1 MVMNSFSFYIIG
13 TLIFNSRLFVLPR
26 RKSYSGF
33 HALDYTF
40 VYADNIKIKHNQVK
54 VSGIC
59 LNRMRTFVQAEKM
72 ESVPGKKSQANF
84 GVDIC
89 LCNGYNEGR
98 NPLSAA
104 AFMCTGGHLSMT
116 NREKRI
122 ENLQR
127 SNEESH
133 RLIVESLR
141 QALYTMLKTRDI
153 DSIKVVDLVKAAG
166 VSRGGFY
173 RNFYLVTDV
182 LKDDIRVIADDV
194 RRVSGADVGANWQII
209 LNTVYQHR
217 EKIPL
222 LLKAGMGMEILRQI
236 NRSIDGVSEEFKL
249 RLIAWNG
256 VIFNCILWW
265 ADRDF
270 ADAPEEL
277 GKQLTEITEPLLDAN
292 YIASSNTGTK
302 PKR

>member
-1 MVMNSFSFYIIG
+1 
-13 TLIFNSRLFVLPR
+13 
-26 RKSYSGF
+26 
-33 HALDYTF
+33 
-40 VYADNIKIKHNQVK
+40 
-54 VSGIC
+54 
-59 LNRMRTFVQAEKM
+59 MRTKGGLL
-72 ESVPGKKSQANF
+72 SV
-84 GVDIC
+84 
-89 LCNGYNEGR
+89 
-98 NPLSAA
+98 
-104 AFMCTGGHLSMT
+104 T

-141 QALYTMLKTRDI
+141 QALYTMLKTQDI

-194 RRVSGADVGANWQII
+194 RRVSGTDVSANWQII
-209 LNTVYQHR
+209 LKTVYQHR

-236 NRSIDGVSEEFKL
+236 NRSIDGVNEEYRL

-265 ADRDF
+265 AERNF
-270 ADAPEEL
+270 ADDPESL
-277 GKQLTEITEPLLDAN
+277 SRQITEITEPLLIVQQTAFP
-292 YIASSNTGTK
+292 SGQ
-302 PKR
+302 

>member
-1 MVMNSFSFYIIG
+1 
-13 TLIFNSRLFVLPR
+13 
-26 RKSYSGF
+26 
-33 HALDYTF
+33 
-40 VYADNIKIKHNQVK
+40 
-54 VSGIC
+54 
-59 LNRMRTFVQAEKM
+59 MRTKGGLL
-72 ESVPGKKSQANF
+72 SV
-84 GVDIC
+84 
-89 LCNGYNEGR
+89 
-98 NPLSAA
+98 
-104 AFMCTGGHLSMT
+104 T
-116 NREKRI
+116 NRGKRI

-133 RLIVESLR
+133 RLIVDSLR

-182 LKDDIRVIADDV
+182 FKDDICDIADDV
-194 RRVSGADVGANWQII
+194 RRVSSADVSANWQII

-236 NRSIDGVSEEFKL
+236 NRSIDGVNEEYRL

-265 ADRDF
+265 AERNF
-270 ADAPEEL
+270 ADDPEAL
-277 GKQLTEITEPLLDAN
+277 SRQLTEITEPLLTVQQTTFP
-292 YIASSNTGTK
+292 SGE
-302 PKR
+302 

>member
-1 MVMNSFSFYIIG
+1 
-13 TLIFNSRLFVLPR
+13 
-26 RKSYSGF
+26 
-33 HALDYTF
+33 
-40 VYADNIKIKHNQVK
+40 
-54 VSGIC
+54 
-59 LNRMRTFVQAEKM
+59 MRTKGGLL
-72 ESVPGKKSQANF
+72 SV
-84 GVDIC
+84 
-89 LCNGYNEGR
+89 
-98 NPLSAA
+98 
-104 AFMCTGGHLSMT
+104 T

-133 RLIVESLR
+133 RLIVDSLR

-173 RNFYLVTDV
+173 RNYYLVTDV

-194 RRVSGADVGANWQII
+194 RRVSGADVSANWQII

-236 NRSIDGVSEEFKL
+236 NRSIDGVNEEYRL

-265 ADRDF
+265 AERNF
-270 ADAPEEL
+270 ADDPEAL
-277 GKQLTEITEPLLDAN
+277 SRQLTEITEPLLTVQHTAFP
-292 YIASSNTGTK
+292 SGK
-302 PKR
+302 

>member
-1 MVMNSFSFYIIG
+1 
-13 TLIFNSRLFVLPR
+13 
-26 RKSYSGF
+26 
-33 HALDYTF
+33 
-40 VYADNIKIKHNQVK
+40 
-54 VSGIC
+54 
-59 LNRMRTFVQAEKM
+59 MRTKGGLL
-72 ESVPGKKSQANF
+72 SV
-84 GVDIC
+84 
-89 LCNGYNEGR
+89 
-98 NPLSAA
+98 
-104 AFMCTGGHLSMT
+104 T

-133 RLIVESLR
+133 RLIVDSLR

-173 RNFYLVTDV
+173 RNFYLVSDV
-182 LKDDIRVIADDV
+182 LKDDICDIADDV
-194 RRVSGADVGANWQII
+194 RIVSSADVSANWQII

-236 NRSIDGVSEEFKL
+236 NRSIDGVNEEYRL

-265 ADRDF
+265 AERNF
-270 ADAPEEL
+270 ADDPEAL
-277 GKQLTEITEPLLDAN
+277 SRQLTEITEPLLTVQQTTFP
-292 YIASSNTGTK
+292 SGE
-302 PKR
+302 

>member
-1 MVMNSFSFYIIG
+1 
-13 TLIFNSRLFVLPR
+13 
-26 RKSYSGF
+26 
-33 HALDYTF
+33 
-40 VYADNIKIKHNQVK
+40 
-54 VSGIC
+54 
-59 LNRMRTFVQAEKM
+59 MRTKGGLL
-72 ESVPGKKSQANF
+72 SV
-84 GVDIC
+84 
-89 LCNGYNEGR
+89 
-98 NPLSAA
+98 
-104 AFMCTGGHLSMT
+104 T

-133 RLIVESLR
+133 RLIVDSLR

-182 LKDDIRVIADDV
+182 LKDDICDIADDV
-194 RRVSGADVGANWQII
+194 RRVSSADVSANWQII

-236 NRSIDGVSEEFKL
+236 NRSIDGVSEEYRL

-265 ADRDF
+265 AERNF
-270 ADAPEEL
+270 ADDPEAL
-277 GKQLTEITEPLLDAN
+277 SRQLTEITEPLLTVQQTTFP
-292 YIASSNTGTK
+292 SGE
-302 PKR
+302 

>member
-1 MVMNSFSFYIIG
+1 MS
-13 TLIFNSRLFVLPR
+13 
-26 RKSYSGF
+26 
-33 HALDYTF
+33 
-40 VYADNIKIKHNQVK
+40 VK
-54 VSGIC
+54 
-59 LNRMRTFVQAEKM
+59 
-72 ESVPGKKSQANF
+72 
-84 GVDIC
+84 
-89 LCNGYNEGR
+89 
-98 NPLSAA
+98 
-104 AFMCTGGHLSMT
+104 

-133 RLIVESLR
+133 RLIVDSLR
-141 QALYTMLKTRDI
+141 QTLYTMLKTRDI

-194 RRVSGADVGANWQII
+194 RRVSGADVSANWQII
-209 LNTVYQHR
+209 LNTVYRHR

-236 NRSIDGVSEEFKL
+236 NRSIDGVNEEYRL
-249 RLIAWNG
+249 RLTAWNG

-265 ADRDF
+265 AERNF
-270 ADAPEEL
+270 ADDPEAL
-277 GKQLTEITEPLLDAN
+277 SRQLTEITEPLLTVQQTALP
-292 YIASSNTGTK
+292 S
-302 PKR
+302 RE